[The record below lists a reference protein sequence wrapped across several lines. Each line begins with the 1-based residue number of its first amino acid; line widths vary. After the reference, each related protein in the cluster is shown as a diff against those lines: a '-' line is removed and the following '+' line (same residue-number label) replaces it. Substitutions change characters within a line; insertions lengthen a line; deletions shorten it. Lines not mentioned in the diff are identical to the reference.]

1 MKAGVRAVDE
11 KEDRRRDR
19 KRNERRNG
27 GGADRLRKEKEIG
40 KRRGRNKLGHI
51 PPCPKRAEVV

>member
-19 KRNERRNG
+19 KRNERNG

-40 KRRGRNKLGHI
+40 KRRGRNKLGHN